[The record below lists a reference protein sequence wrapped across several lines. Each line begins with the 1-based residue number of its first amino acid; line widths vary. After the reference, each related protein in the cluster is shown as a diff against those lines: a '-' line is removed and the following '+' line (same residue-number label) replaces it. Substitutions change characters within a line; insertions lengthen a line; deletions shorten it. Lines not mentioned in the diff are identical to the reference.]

1 MIDELQRVNREK
13 DDDLRNIRQQYEDKI
28 TLVNDEIQ
36 NQMIKTTQAEDQ
48 VSLISFAELNEF
60 LIGKRNVRSIKVI

>member
-13 DDDLRNIRQQYEDKI
+13 DDDLRNITQQYEDKI
-28 TLVNDEIQ
+28 TIVNDEIQ

-48 VSLISFAELNEF
+48 VL
-60 LIGKRNVRSIKVI
+60 